1 MIVAVYPL
9 RDTLYIVAPLPGE
22 SSRIAEALS
31 ADPLELR
38 ACDNAEELLAQLG
51 TGACGCVVAPADLPG
66 MGIRSLIEEIRRR
79 QLCLTV
85 VVLGREDDLRV
96 AVDLV
101 RAGAAEF
108 VEHPLNVRHLRAAVR
123 RAIAAARVAHAHCG

>member
-1 MIVAVYPL
+1 L
-9 RDTLYIVAPLPGE
+9 RDTVYIVGALPGE
-22 SSRIAEALS
+22 SGRIAEALS
-31 ADPLELR
+31 AEPLELR
-38 ACDNAEELLAQLG
+38 AFDSAEALLAQLG

-66 MGIRSLIEEIRRR
+66 MGARSLIEEVRHR

-85 VVLGREDDLRV
+85 VILGREDDLRL

-108 VEHPLNVRHLRAAVR
+108 VEHPLSVRRLRAAVH